1 MAKSILSN
9 KQITFWT
16 EASQIDNQNNS
27 FLNTIDGAM
36 SDEIVP
42 ETFTDKYKNVL
53 TLLVILVIL
62 EIPYFM
68 WNMVLRVYQVK

>member
-68 WNMVLRVYQVK
+68 